1 MKMSGCQ
8 PYFKHRALV
17 QQVSQNIKVT
27 AQKSYYFSFVDLF
40 RTCDQPVHKT
50 SKGKFIF
57 LCNEK
62 FNFFIIWNPKKHI
75 KESLV
80 WSELWEIS
88 IYPPHK
94 FYLFKVSNRDTRKR
108 CGICPATLLK
118 KRLQDRRFHTCG
130 FNTSGGCFCQNQQ
143 FWLFLMKDVIGK
155 SFWQNLAKQ

>member
-1 MKMSGCQ
+1 MSGCQ

-62 FNFFIIWNPKKHI
+62 FNFFII
-75 KESLV
+75 
-80 WSELWEIS
+80 
-88 IYPPHK
+88 
-94 FYLFKVSNRDTRKR
+94 
-108 CGICPATLLK
+108 
-118 KRLQDRRFHTCG
+118 
-130 FNTSGGCFCQNQQ
+130 
-143 FWLFLMKDVIGK
+143 
-155 SFWQNLAKQ
+155 